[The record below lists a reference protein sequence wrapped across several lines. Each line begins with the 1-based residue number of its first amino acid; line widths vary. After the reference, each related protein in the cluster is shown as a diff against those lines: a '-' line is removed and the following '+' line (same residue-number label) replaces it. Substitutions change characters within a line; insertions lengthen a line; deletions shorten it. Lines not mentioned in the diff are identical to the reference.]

1 MDMGTSK
8 AIIKGQPEAPADS
21 SGETGPADPRFRR
34 SHSAL
39 RSALLSLLETREFEQ
54 ISVREICKTAA
65 VHYATFFRHFPSKEA
80 LLERIVSEE
89 ITRLID
95 ASLPLQDAGN
105 GLDAVLIM
113 CRYIAEDR
121 AVWNTLINGGARNA
135 MREEWLRQA
144 RRVSAQRAPYGTWL
158 PAELGVICSVNLIV
172 ETVAWWL
179 SQPEKDWP
187 PDEVAAVL
195 HRVISRSTLS
205 PDG

>member
-1 MDMGTSK
+1 MGTNK
-8 AIIKGQPEAPADS
+8 AIIKGQPEASAADS
-21 SGETGPADPRFRR
+21 SGGSDPADPRFRR
-34 SHSAL
+34 SHTAL
-39 RSALLSLLETREFEQ
+39 HRALLNLLETREFEQ
-54 ISVREICKTAA
+54 ITVREICKAAA

-89 ITRLID
+89 IARLIA

-113 CRYIAEDR
+113 CRYIAENR
-121 AVWNTLINGGARNA
+121 AAWNTLINGGARNA
-135 MREEWLRQA
+135 VREEWLRQA
-144 RRVSAQRAPYGTWL
+144 RQVSAQRAPYGTWL

-179 SQPEKDWP
+179 SQPARDWP
-187 PDEVAAVL
+187 ADEIAAVL

-205 PDG
+205 PDE